1 MKEYDVYGNEGF
13 GYFDKDENPVD
24 IDDVDFDF
32 EPEGHVQSYDEFI
45 SKFDRRDH
53 NDPHYDIKKRQ
64 HDSNIE
70 KYGNLRLGK
79 KRTPVNDVS
88 SIDRIMDSIFAESK
102 VEKTINKY
110 LSESVIKETEEKIK
124 TKKTKMTE
132 SIGKMATTYE
142 QELTSK
148 KIIKEFKDVELV
160 GRTNKKNIIFNIAG
174 EEFKVN
180 QKGFLE

>member
-1 MKEYDVYGNEGF
+1 
-13 GYFDKDENPVD
+13 
-24 IDDVDFDF
+24 
-32 EPEGHVQSYDEFI
+32 
-45 SKFDRRDH
+45 
-53 NDPHYDIKKRQ
+53 
-64 HDSNIE
+64 
-70 KYGNLRLGK
+70 
-79 KRTPVNDVS
+79 
-88 SIDRIMDSIFAESK
+88 MDSIFAESK